1 MAREIVRPDPA
12 TEAREIARLQA
23 RMQRIEQWKANRGGP
38 QVDFRMHVRQTREQY
53 NAKVR
58 EVLEDPRLPE
68 RTRYEMVGELTREY
82 STAMNEAHR
91 DAQAAYREEL
101 ERLERQATPAP
112 DRGRR
117 DAAELLER
125 RELREDLERTWQR
138 DQQHV
143 LSGYREAVRT
153 GDTMAMEL
161 HEKYGRE
168 FIKDQGLRQEF
179 AAEMAPQREAR
190 MSPQQ
195 RTAVEQLESLRAE
208 EPGIMIGMEHQA
220 LLAAEDRK
228 NATSGRP
235 VVTRDDIEGRKN
247 YGHMAG
253 IGGRE

>member
-1 MAREIVRPDPA
+1 MAREIVRPDPV
-12 TEAREIARLQA
+12 TEQREIARLQA

-58 EVLEDPRLPE
+58 EVLDDPRLPE

-82 STAMNEAHR
+82 STAMSEAHR
-91 DAQAAYREEL
+91 DAREAYAAEVDQLDRI
-101 ERLERQATPAP
+101 AHPAP
-112 DRGRR
+112 QRGRTA
-117 DAAELLER
+117 DQIAET
-125 RELREDLERTWQR
+125 REMREDLERGWSSSQES
-138 DQQHV
+138 V
-143 LSGYREAVRT
+143 LEGYRQAVRL
-153 GDTMAMEL
+153 GDTLSMEV

-179 AAEMAPQREAR
+179 AAEMAPQRKAR

-208 EPGIMIGMEHQA
+208 EPGMMIGMEHQVH
-220 LLAAEDRK
+220 LAAEDRK

-235 VVTRDDIEGRKN
+235 VVTRDDIEGRRN
-247 YGHMAG
+247 ELRRYEEAG
-253 IGGRE
+253 NG